1 MKNIIIFVA
10 GAVVGAAVGT
20 TVTVLAYQKEKK
32 KWIEAAGKEETKEEK
47 HRYTHGPEG
56 AICTNRE
63 ELRYYYIDQLRD
75 LGFDVYDSLEDDYDN
90 SIEETSKSRVNPVDY
105 EEEEIE
111 EGDDNSP
118 IEPNPEPYEI
128 PSHEFGNKEFYE
140 AATLQFYKIDG
151 VMTDDNYDFVD
162 NWTTHIGHIEAR
174 LSNEDTDAIYIRN
187 EVEQTDYEVLIFND
201 SFAHAVEGEELGE
214 MAD

>member
-32 KWIEAAGKEETKEEK
+32 KWIEAAGKEDPKPA
-47 HRYTHGPEG
+47 THED
-56 AICTNRE
+56 AIVTDRE
-63 ELRYYYIDQLRD
+63 EMRSYYIEQLRD
-75 LGFDVYDSLEDDYDN
+75 LGFDVYDSLEDDIYDN
-90 SIEETSKSRVNPVDY
+90 SVEETSKSRVNPIDY
-105 EEEEIE
+105 EEDEDTEEIE
-111 EGDDNSP
+111 EGDDSSP
-118 IEPNPEPYEI
+118 IEPNPDPYEI

-140 AATLQFYKIDG
+140 AATLQFYKLDK

-162 NWTTHIGHIEAR
+162 DWTNHIGHLEER
-174 LSNEDTDAIYIRN
+174 LSGEDKDAIYIRN

-201 SFAHAVEGEELGE
+201 SYAHAIEGEETGD

>member
-10 GAVVGAAVGT
+10 GAVVGAAIGT

-32 KWIEAAGKEETKEEK
+32 KWTEAAAKEEPKPA
-47 HRYTHGPEG
+47 THED
-56 AICTNRE
+56 AIVTDRE
-63 ELRYYYIDQLRD
+63 EMRSYYIEQLRD
-75 LGFDVYDSLEDDYDN
+75 LGFDVYDSLEDDIYDN
-90 SIEETSKSRVNPVDY
+90 SVEETSKSRVNPIDY
-105 EEEEIE
+105 EEDEEEIE
-111 EGDDNSP
+111 EGDDSGP
-118 IEPNPEPYEI
+118 VEPNPAPYEI

-140 AATLQFYKIDG
+140 AATLQFYKLDK

-162 NWTTHIGHIEAR
+162 DWTSHIGHLEER
-174 LSNEDTDAIYIRN
+174 LSGEDKDAIYIRN

-201 SFAHAVEGEELGE
+201 SYAHAIEGEEPGD

>member
-10 GAVVGAAVGT
+10 GAIVGAAVGT

-32 KWIEAAGKEETKEEK
+32 KWIEAAGKEDPKPA
-47 HRYTHGPEG
+47 THED
-56 AICTNRE
+56 AVVTDRA
-63 ELRYYYIDQLRD
+63 ELRSYYIDQLRD
-75 LGFDVYDSLEDDYDN
+75 LGFDVYDSLEDDIYDN

-105 EEEEIE
+105 EEDEDTEEIE

-174 LSNEDTDAIYIRN
+174 LSNENKDAIYIRN

-201 SFAHAVEGEELGE
+201 SYAHAIEGEEPGD